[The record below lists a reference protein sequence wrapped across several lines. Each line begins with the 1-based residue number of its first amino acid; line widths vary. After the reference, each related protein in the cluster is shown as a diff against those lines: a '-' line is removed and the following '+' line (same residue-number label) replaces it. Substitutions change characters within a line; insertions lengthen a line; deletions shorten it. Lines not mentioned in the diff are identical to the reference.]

1 MEIGQFLAKNNGAEN
16 ILHCTGVRLRVVGS
30 GNLDMTLYSLDSART
45 FPMMALPMT
54 PTNERELTRLGNFRS
69 QRIQLGFSVDVIDE
83 YFKIS
88 KIIFFAKPSAT
99 SYPG

>member
-1 MEIGQFLAKNNGAEN
+1 MAKESSGGEN

-30 GNLDMTLYSLDSART
+30 GNLDMTLFSLDSARS
-45 FPMMALPMT
+45 FPMLSLAMA
-54 PTNERELTRLGNFRS
+54 PTNERELTRLANFKS
-69 QRIQLGFSVDVIDE
+69 QRIQLAFSVDVIDE

-88 KIIFFAKPSAT
+88 KIIFFAKTSGL